1 MTAPRLVRAV
11 PWVLVVTG
19 ALGTLAAF
27 VLTIEKIRVL
37 EDPTYVPSC
46 SINPILSC
54 GSVMTSDQAE
64 AFGFP
69 NSLLGIAGFTVVAVT
84 GVALLA
90 GTVLRRWYWL
100 ALQAG
105 TLAGAAFVGWLTFQ
119 SLYRIGALCPYCLVV
134 WAVMPPLVVY
144 VTCHNLVAGHLGKRA
159 QRVGAPL
166 VANHT
171 VALTIWYLT
180 VIGLILERFWDYWK
194 TLVP

>member
-1 MTAPRLVRAV
+1 MTAARLARVV
-11 PWVLVVTG
+11 SWVLAATG
-19 ALGTLAAF
+19 ALGALAAF

-69 NSLLGIAGFTVVAVT
+69 NSLLGIAGFTVLAVT

-90 GTVLRRWYWL
+90 GAELRRWYWRS
-100 ALQAG
+100 LQAG

-144 VTCHNLVAGHLGKRA
+144 VTCHNLVAGHLGERA
-159 QRVGAPL
+159 RRIGAPL

-171 VALTIWYLT
+171 VVLTLWYLM